1 MCGAGYGRHGSGGPL
16 SARPIGRAAGGNE
29 PPIRSGRRPV
39 VRRQLPAGTCR
50 RGDRPGGGGVACGRT
65 LGRPCVGTLG
75 RPGVLPS
82 CGTAGAARPAWCRL
96 DMVPPIGGA
105 VHGGTVLPGECGPA
119 GMVSAIAGA
128 VSGRRG
134 VAGRMRAGRY
144 GAAYWRH
151 GFGPARC
158 GAGLRSSTVSGDCV
172 RRRLGFLGTV
182 SGGVRYLVS
191 RNGVWSDGVW
201 RVGAGAEVCRGGSVI
216 SGNSSRAA

>member
-1 MCGAGYGRHGSGGPL
+1 MAARCCRADAGRPVWCRLGMVPPRYGAAYWRHGS
-16 SARPIGRAAGGNE
+16 
-29 PPIRSGRRPV
+29 
-39 VRRQLPAGTCR
+39 
-50 RGDRPGGGGVACGRT
+50 
-65 LGRPCVGTLG
+65 
-75 RPGVLPS
+75 
-82 CGTAGAARPAWCRL
+82 W
-96 DMVPPIGGA
+96 
-105 VHGGTVLPGECGPA
+105 
-119 GMVSAIAGA
+119 
-128 VSGRRG
+128 RRG